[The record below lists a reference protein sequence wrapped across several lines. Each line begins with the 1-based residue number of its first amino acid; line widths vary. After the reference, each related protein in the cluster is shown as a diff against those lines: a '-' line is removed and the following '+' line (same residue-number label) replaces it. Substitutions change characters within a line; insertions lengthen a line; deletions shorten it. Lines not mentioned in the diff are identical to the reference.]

1 MAAMLRPGSR
11 NVARAMSPGQSPNL
25 CCGARCVGG
34 CVIDPPTQHVTGG
47 TPDCRAS
54 IRPWFSSTRVGTDC
68 TANRFASAGA
78 ASTSTSTS
86 LSAPAR
92 SAASWIRAGPR
103 CGRGRTSWSTRN
115 VGKPEAAT
123 PPNTRA
129 VDHIDVDH
137 LRSHARRGRPSAAP
151 PRCVWALRRGARVG
165 SAAAEMPQHCAF
177 VCVRHSHAITNL
189 GLVFGPRG
197 RTRSPGAVV
206 TLGGETAHKL
216 PHRQ

>member
-54 IRPWFSSTRVGTDC
+54 IRPWFSSARVGTDC

-78 ASTSTSTS
+78 ASTSTSAS

-123 PPNTRA
+123 PPTTRA

-137 LRSHARRGRPSAAP
+137 LDRMPVGVDRQQHRLVACGHCAAVPAWARQLRDAT
-151 PRCVWALRRGARVG
+151 ALRICLRAPLACHYQSGPGFWTPWA
-165 SAAAEMPQHCAF
+165 
-177 VCVRHSHAITNL
+177 HAVAWC
-189 GLVFGPRG
+189 GCH
-197 RTRSPGAVV
+197 TRLRNS
-206 TLGGETAHKL
+206 TQL